1 MRRIL
6 REEVKDLVQYEKVRD
21 EMRRRLIALKRLRRV
36 PVGERLTFLFENRET
51 VLFQIQEM
59 IRTERMVDEEKI
71 GEEIEIN
78 NELIP
83 GERELSA
90 TLFIEVDEP
99 ARIREV
105 LDRFQGIDRGE
116 VVVFQIGGRFRVPGI
131 FEGGRSKE
139 DKISAVHYV
148 KFPFSE
154 PARQA
159 FLNLEEPVELV
170 VDHPYYK
177 ERTSIE
183 GDTRRSL
190 IEDLTADL
198 QNAGLPSSR
207 LGHR

>member
-1 MRRIL
+1 MQKVVRGD
-6 REEVKDLVQYEKVRD
+6 VKDLVQYEQARD
-21 EMRRRLIALKRLRRV
+21 EMRHRLIALKRPRRV

-71 GEEIEIN
+71 REEIEVN

-90 TLFIEVDEP
+90 TMFIEVDEP
-99 ARIREV
+99 GRIREV

-116 VVVFQIGGRFRVPGI
+116 VVYFQIGERLNVPGI

-154 PARQA
+154 PARDA
-159 FLNLEEPVELV
+159 FLDFGVPIELV
-170 VDHPYYK
+170 VDHPRYK
-177 ERTSIE
+177 ERAKIDGE
-183 GDTRRSL
+183 TRRSL
-190 IEDLTADL
+190 MGDLT
-198 QNAGLPSSR
+198 
-207 LGHR
+207 

>member
-1 MRRIL
+1 MQRIL
-6 REEVKDLVQYEKVRD
+6 REDVKDLVQYEKIRD
-21 EMRRRLIALKRLRRV
+21 EMRRRLITLKRLRRV
-36 PVGERLTFLFENRET
+36 AVGGRLTFLFENRET

-59 IRTERMVDEEKI
+59 IRAERMVDEEKI
-71 GEEIEIN
+71 REEIESN

-116 VVVFQIGGRFRVPGI
+116 VVSFQIGERFNVPGI

-148 KFPFSE
+148 RFPFSA
-154 PARQA
+154 PVRDA
-159 FLNLEEPVELV
+159 FLNLREPVELV
-170 VDHPYYK
+170 VDHPRYK
-177 ERTSIE
+177 ERTTIVGE
-183 GDTRRSL
+183 TRRSL
-190 IEDLTADL
+190 IEDLT
-198 QNAGLPSSR
+198 GSP
-207 LGHR
+207 

>member
-1 MRRIL
+1 MRH
-6 REEVKDLVQYEKVRD
+6 
-21 EMRRRLIALKRLRRV
+21 RLIAHKRPRRV
-36 PVGERLTFLFENRET
+36 QVGGRLTFLFENRET

-71 GEEIEIN
+71 REEIEVN

-90 TLFIEVDEP
+90 TMFIEVDEP
-99 ARIREV
+99 GQIREV

-116 VVVFQIGGRFRVPGI
+116 VVYFQIGERLNVPGI

-154 PARQA
+154 PARDA
-159 FLNLEEPVELV
+159 FLDFRAPVELV
-170 VDHPYYK
+170 VDHPRYK
-177 ERTSIE
+177 ERAKIDGE
-183 GDTRRSL
+183 TRRSL
-190 IEDLTADL
+190 MGDLA
-198 QNAGLPSSR
+198 
-207 LGHR
+207 